1 MVNIDKLRYNWEK
14 PFLDLIEGLK
24 HKKHPDTNEVLWYK
38 DNNWYFKEDSY
49 RNILHCSVERIFMF
63 FQITYWTNFLDY
75 NEINSS
81 ILYFFTKYL
90 KSSLNLREQI
100 GVSGVNIVTVTSE
113 SMFEYFKI

>member
-24 HKKHPDTNEVLWYK
+24 HK
-38 DNNWYFKEDSY
+38 
-49 RNILHCSVERIFMF
+49 NILILMRFYGTKIIIGILKKIHIVIYYIVQSKEYLCFSNHILDK
-63 FQITYWTNFLDY
+63 FLDY